1 MVARSRRRAI
11 FSFGGS
17 VAGLADKG
25 VSNLKAAIRNADE
38 FADEVVETLRAG
50 KREAA

>member
-1 MVARSRRRAI
+1 
-11 FSFGGS
+11 
-17 VAGLADKG
+17 

-38 FADEVVETLRAG
+38 FAAEVVETLRAG